1 MTLLDCVSVA
11 NMRQS
16 DHKTIDTRDVE
27 YSGDNV

>member
-16 DHKTIDTRDVE
+16 DRKTIDTRDVE
-27 YSGDNV
+27 YSGDNA